1 MNSLQE
7 ILINW
12 QENLDQDEWYF
23 SRSFEEVTKNMTS
36 EEAFHYIPIVIKEF
50 TTLQSA
56 FLIGELID
64 FLHAVYTKANTT
76 EVHPILLQEQENI
89 NEIIIT
95 YGDNY
100 SKHALNEFKK
110 SIRWKN

>member
-1 MNSLQE
+1 MKSLHE

-23 SRSFEEVTKNMTS
+23 SRSFEEMSENMTS
-36 EEAFHYIPIVIKEF
+36 EEAFHFIPVVVKEF
-50 TTLQSA
+50 TKLKNA

-95 YGDNY
+95 YGDDY
-100 SKHALNEFKK
+100 SKHALNEFKE